1 MYDLRGVQYDKK
13 AVIHYLVLLLVATA
27 FWKVSAGFGTV
38 VIPFLVLF
46 AVLRNRPIEL
56 LFWVIVMTFSAAGN
70 RQIFTPGAV
79 TGLIVRGTLI
89 MLTGLL
95 SVKLFQGGREAR
107 LITPFWGIMFYI
119 LWECFVSFQGYSPIV
134 SYLKLFLFF
143 CIYLSML
150 GVANTVNRSTRTN
163 AKILRSAILAFI
175 AFVIIGSVLLIP
187 FPSLSLMT
195 EKAAL
200 EAMLSGEAVSLFQ
213 GMTSH
218 SQVMGPMAA
227 ILGTFLFADLV
238 FSIGKWDKFYVL
250 MLLLCPFLVYKT
262 SSRTAMGTFIA
273 GIGMVLFLVVLSKG
287 LAQNWKGKVLMAI
300 NALFV
305 CGAVAICAVPQLRE
319 RATGFV
325 LKRVQ
330 GADSENL
337 TMENVMTSRQS
348 LIDESMFYFRK
359 KPVQGN
365 GFQVS
370 ADMAHERRHG
380 LAEYLSAPIEK
391 GVWIY
396 AVLEEGGVI
405 GMVLF
410 CGWLIWLFV
419 ALISRH
425 AYIGASVFFAF
436 TVGNLGE
443 FSFFSMSYIGG
454 IYWTLTFAAVCL
466 DVQRMKQTNMEVFF
480 VPIEVVREEVGAEDW
495 EWRQG

>member
-1 MYDLRGVQYDKK
+1 MYNLNDVQYDKK
-13 AVIHYLVLLLVATA
+13 AIIHYLMLFVVTA
-27 FWKVSAGFGTV
+27 AAWKASAGFGTA
-38 VIPFLVLF
+38 VIPFFVFF
-46 AVLRNRPIEL
+46 AVLRNKPIEL
-56 LFWVIVMTFSAAGN
+56 LFWVIVITFSAAGN
-70 RQIFTPGAV
+70 KEIFTPGATAV
-79 TGLIVRGTLI
+79 IMARGTLV
-89 MLTGLL
+89 MLTVLL
-95 SVKLFQGGREAR
+95 AAKLLQGGRESR
-107 LITPFWGIMFYI
+107 LITPFWGIMIYV
-119 LWECFVSFQGYSPIV
+119 LWECFVSFQGYSPLI

-143 CIYLSML
+143 SIFLSMI

-175 AFVIIGSVLLIP
+175 AFVILGSVLLIP
-187 FPSLSLMT
+187 FPQLSLMA
-195 EKAAL
+195 EKLAV
-200 EAMLSGEAVSLFQ
+200 EAMLRGESVSLFQ
-213 GMTSH
+213 GITAH

-227 ILGTFLFADLV
+227 ILGTFLFADLA

-250 MLLLCPFLVYKT
+250 MILLCPFLVYKT
-262 SSRTAMGTFIA
+262 SSRTAMGTLIA
-273 GIGMVLFLVVLSKG
+273 GFGMVMFLIMLSKG
-287 LAQNWKGKVLMAI
+287 LAQNWKGRVLMSI
-300 NALFV
+300 NAVIV
-305 CGAVAICAVPQLRE
+305 CAVIVICAVPQLRGRVVE
-319 RATGFV
+319 FALKTKKVDDRALTV
-325 LKRVQ
+325 EKVISSRQ
-330 GADSENL
+330 GA
-337 TMENVMTSRQS
+337 
-348 LIDESMFYFRK
+348 IDESMFYFKK

-370 ADMAHERRHG
+370 ANMAHEKWRKRFVD
-380 LAEYLSAPIEK
+380 YLSAPIEK

-466 DVQRMKQTNMEVFF
+466 DVQRMKQTSMEVFF
-480 VPIEVVREEVGAEDW
+480 VPIEVVREEVGEEDW